1 MPNDKVKRLRTRVR
15 RFVPGAFVFGKGL
28 GLLYSKRS
36 FLRNA
41 GYVLS
46 VRLKRP
52 VRADGSPLPW
62 MTYSAIAIFEKRL
75 APDATVFEFGSGN
88 STLFFARLVG
98 KVVSVE
104 CDKEWYETLSRD
116 LPPNAELILCHP
128 YEREAYLACLTRQQ
142 QDFDVIV
149 VDAEDRE
156 GCLHLAS
163 TRLSARGVIVLDDA
177 DRPPYQ
183 AEANRL
189 ITLGFKRLDFEGLK
203 PGGIRSYATAVF
215 YRPGNVL
222 GI

>member
-1 MPNDKVKRLRTRVR
+1 MPNDNVKRLRTRVR

-36 FLRNA
+36 FLRKA

-75 APDATVFEFGSGN
+75 PPDAAVFEFGSGH
-88 STLFFARLVG
+88 STLFFARLVR

-104 CDKEWYETLSRD
+104 CDKNWYETLNRD
-116 LPPNAELILCHP
+116 LPPNVELILCHP
-128 YEREAYLACLTRQQ
+128 YEREAYLACLTQQ
-142 QDFDVIV
+142 QREFDVIV

-156 GCLHLAS
+156 GCLHLAP

-183 AEANRL
+183 AEASRL
-189 ITLGFKRLDFEGLK
+189 IALGFKRLDFEGLK
-203 PGGIRSYATAVF
+203 PGGIRSYSTAVF

>member
-1 MPNDKVKRLRTRVR
+1 MRVR
-15 RFVPGAFVFGKGL
+15 RFLPGAFVFGKGL

-41 GYVLS
+41 GYLLS

-62 MTYSAIAIFEKRL
+62 MTYSVISILEKRL
-75 APDATVFEFGSGN
+75 APDVAVFEFGSGN

-98 KVVSVE
+98 NVVSVE
-104 CDKEWYETLSRD
+104 CDKNWYEALNRG
-116 LPPNAELILCHP
+116 LPPNVELILCHP
-128 YEREAYLACLTRQQ
+128 YDRDAYLACLARQQ
-142 QDFDVIV
+142 REFDLIV

-156 GCLHLAS
+156 SCLRVAP

-177 DRPPYQ
+177 DRPTY
-183 AEANRL
+183 AEEAARL
-189 ITLGFKRLDFEGLK
+189 VGLGFKRLDFEGLK
-203 PGGIRSYATAVF
+203 PGGIRSYCTAVF